1 METNQGMM
9 GQPIKRPDA
18 SERLELLTGA
28 IQGTIVN
35 FESLAAQAGQS
46 ARAVEFRTYANN
58 LRAIVERW
66 GAGNVAPV
74 IGTAATHGRPG
85 RPTRTP
91 APAPTSA
98 TPPRVATRPA
108 KSKHRV
114 H

>member
-1 METNQGMM
+1 METNQGMT

-28 IQGTIVN
+28 IQGTIVT

-58 LRAIVERW
+58 LRAMVERW
-66 GAGNVAPV
+66 GHANVAP
-74 IGTAATHGRPG
+74 ISGSATTHARPG

-98 TPPRVATRPA
+98 TTTRAATRPA